1 MKTIIVATDFSKEA
15 ENALEYTGALAKLSG
30 SKVVIFNSYSLP
42 LHTSNSVLPAR
53 SILKLEETNR
63 LLLKERAENLG
74 DKYGIKVEH
83 QSGLF
88 LVLEDE
94 LERIFKKYNAELV
107 VMGMASSS
115 IEQDIFGNTTTSVIL
130 QLKYPVLAVPL
141 KATFQKSKNILF
153 ACENIEKVKKKVKQ
167 NVKDLARQLEAQI
180 EIFHVEGSLQHK
192 KMARTEKVIP
202 DFEDVDYSYKSKNA
216 DSVIKAIEEEIRS
229 FDAGMLVMIPQ
240 ERGFW
245 GSLLHRSKT
254 RMMASGLSIP
264 LLSLPQ

>member
-1 MKTIIVATDFSKEA
+1 M
-15 ENALEYTGALAKLSG
+15 
-30 SKVVIFNSYSLP
+30 
-42 LHTSNSVLPAR
+42 
-53 SILKLEETNR
+53 
-63 LLLKERAENLG
+63 
-74 DKYGIKVEH
+74 EH

-107 VMGMASSS
+107 VMGMASNS

-180 EIFHVEGSLQHK
+180 EIFHVEGSSS
-192 KMARTEKVIP
+192 A
-202 DFEDVDYSYKSKNA
+202 
-216 DSVIKAIEEEIRS
+216 
-229 FDAGMLVMIPQ
+229 
-240 ERGFW
+240 
-245 GSLLHRSKT
+245 
-254 RMMASGLSIP
+254 
-264 LLSLPQ
+264 